1 MVLEIEEQKRVR
13 EKRRERKKKKKK
25 KRKEK
30 KKEGKKRE
38 DHKYRTVN
46 ICMDICLGLYGTISI
61 GIEFE
66 YSFVWKLW
74 EYGSLVLV

>member
-1 MVLEIEEQKRVR
+1 M
-13 EKRRERKKKKKK
+13 K

-30 KKEGKKRE
+30 KKEGKEKE
-38 DHKYRTVN
+38 DHRYGIRVW
-46 ICMDICLGLYGTISI
+46 IHVLGCM
-61 GIEFE
+61 EFE